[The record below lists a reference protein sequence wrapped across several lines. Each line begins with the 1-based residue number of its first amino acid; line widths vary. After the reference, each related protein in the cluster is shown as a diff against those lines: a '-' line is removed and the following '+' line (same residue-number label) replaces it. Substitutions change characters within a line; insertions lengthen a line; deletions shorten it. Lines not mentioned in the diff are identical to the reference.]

1 MRTILEAPEYAGILR
16 ALRPVATDIDDWNCP
31 TEDGPGQEEIED
43 DIEGEQETLAFDN
56 LPALVAPDVND
67 DNDDND
73 NEDDNEDAASATGD
87 SDADVDSDLDG
98 AMEDSDGDAKMS
110 DLRAVIKEASKGVVE
125 GTDAEYKRYD

>member
-16 ALRPVATDIDDWNCP
+16 ALRRVATDDWNCP
-31 TEDGPGQEEIED
+31 TEDGPGQDEIED

-87 SDADVDSDLDG
+87 SDADMDSDLDG
-98 AMEDSDGDAKMS
+98 AVEDSDGDAKMN